1 MKDLMDLLMKNAMG
15 LISSWKQVSSISSDR
30 IIHDSSERIHGGPI
44 LAMLEP
50 ITLVGELIT
59 FLPPKISHIVSKKQP
74 FIQM

>member
-44 LAMLEP
+44 LA